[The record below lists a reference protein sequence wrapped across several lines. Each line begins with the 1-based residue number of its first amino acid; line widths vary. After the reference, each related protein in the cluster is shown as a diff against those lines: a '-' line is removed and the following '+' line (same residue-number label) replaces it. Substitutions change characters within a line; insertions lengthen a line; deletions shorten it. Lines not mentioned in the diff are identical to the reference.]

1 MFRGDII
8 RYWMVAH
15 LGNFL
20 FSLSLSSFSGRTN
33 RVRSFPVQI
42 ESTNSRGIKVEK
54 KTGTFLLDRILN
66 LNWHFLP
73 SFLLPFVEW
82 IVDSQSHQREASAV
96 QPNLFIELKRITSFS
111 LFFFFALFDFS
122 CFHIR
127 EWTKSHWFP
136 PHQEGKTWGLS
147 LPLVSCIY
155 LGDHYSMNV
164 PR

>member
-20 FSLSLSSFSGRTN
+20 FSLSLSLSSFSGRTN

-111 LFFFFALFDFS
+111 LFFFCSLWFFLFPVPWMNKVSLISTTPRGKNLRTFS
-122 CFHIR
+122 P
-127 EWTKSHWFP
+127 S
-136 PHQEGKTWGLS
+136 GVLY
-147 LPLVSCIY
+147 LP
-155 LGDHYSMNV
+155 
-164 PR
+164 